1 MTNLN
6 RAPNR
11 LAQEKSPYLLQHANN
26 PVDWY
31 PWGDEAFEKA
41 KEEDKPI
48 FLSIGYSTCHW
59 CHVMERESFEDKEVA
74 KLLNDNFISIK
85 VDREERPDIDNIYM
99 TFCQAVTGSGGW
111 PLTIIMT
118 PDKKPFFAGTYFPKE
133 DRYGV
138 SGFMHILKEMS
149 NQWKGNRERIV
160 NSSEKLLKDMTQY
173 ISVSQKEELNK
184 EVIKE
189 CFEVLK
195 ESYDPIHGGF
205 YDAPK
210 FPTSHKLMFLLR
222 YHRLYKDEEALNIVE
237 KTLKSMYK
245 GGIFDHIGYGFS
257 RYSTDDKWLVP
268 HFEKMLYDNA
278 MLIIAYAEMYQITKE
293 ELYKEI
299 IEKTIAYVIRDMK
312 DKKGAFYSA
321 EDADS
326 EGVEGKF
333 YVWTLEEIEDILG
346 KEDAKLFSKY
356 YGITDRGNFEGENIP
371 NLIDTPLEDLEPDV
385 KDKLEVIWETLFINR
400 EKRIHPHKDTKIL
413 TSWNGLMIAALAY
426 SGRVLKRKDYIES
439 AEEAVKFIME
449 NLIDEN
455 GRIFVRYRDG
465 ERAHKGHL
473 EDYSFLI
480 WALIELYQSTFKTEY
495 IEEAL
500 KINSDMIELFWD
512 EENHGFFHT
521 GKDGEELI
529 LKLKESYDSAIPS
542 GNSVAMYN
550 MVRLSRVTG
559 DSKLDEIIQQN
570 LNYFSG
576 RIKRTLESHT
586 FFLISYMHYVLE
598 SEEVVIAKG
607 EDEDIFKG
615 MIKVINEKY
624 HPFSMNIV
632 KDEKVEKLMPEL
644 KEKNNIQ
651 NKTTVYICKNFACG
665 NPITSLEDLIDKY

>member
-1 MTNLN
+1 MNLN
-6 RAPNR
+6 SKSNR
-11 LAQEKSPYLLQHANN
+11 LINEKSPYLLQHAND
-26 PVDWY
+26 PVNWY
-31 PWGDEAFEKA
+31 TWSDEAFNKA
-41 KEEDKPI
+41 ETEDKPI

-59 CHVMERESFEDKEVA
+59 CHVMERESFEDEEVA

-138 SGFMHILKEMS
+138 RGIMYILKELS
-149 NQWKGNRERIV
+149 HQWKDNRERII
-160 NSSEKLLKDMTQY
+160 NSSKKLLKDMTKY
-173 ISVSQKEELNK
+173 ISVSERDDLNK
-184 EVIKE
+184 EVIEE
-189 CFEVLK
+189 CFDLLK
-195 ESYDPIHGGF
+195 ESYDPSYGGF
-205 YDAPK
+205 YNAPK
-210 FPTSHKLMFLLR
+210 FPTSHKLLFLLR
-222 YHRLYKDEEALNIVE
+222 YYKLYKDEEALNIVG

-257 RYSTDDKWLVP
+257 RYSTDDKWLIP

-278 MLIIAYAEMYQITKE
+278 MLIMAYAEMYQITKE

-299 IEKTIAYVIRDMK
+299 VEKIVSYIIRDMK
-312 DKKGAFYSA
+312 DKNGAFYSA

-333 YVWTLEEIEDILG
+333 YVWTLEEIEDILD
-346 KEDAKLFSKY
+346 KENAKLFSKY
-356 YGITDRGNFEGENIP
+356 YGITYGGNFERKNIP
-371 NLIDTPLEDLEPDV
+371 NLIDTPLEDLEPRI
-385 KDKLEVIWETLFINR
+385 KDKLEECRKILFTNR

-439 AEEAVKFIME
+439 AEKALKFIME
-449 NLIDEN
+449 NLIDES
-455 GRIFVRYRDG
+455 GRIFVRYREG
-465 ERAHKGHL
+465 QRAHKGHL

-480 WALIELYQSTFKTEY
+480 WALIELYESTFKTEY
-495 IEEAL
+495 IEKAL
-500 KINSDMIELFWD
+500 NINKDMIELFWD
-512 EENHGFFHT
+512 EENHGFFHA

-550 MVRLSRVTG
+550 MIRLARITG

-586 FFLISYMHYVLE
+586 FFLISYMYYVLE
-598 SEEVVIAKG
+598 SEEVVIVKG
-607 EDEDIFKG
+607 EDEDIFKA
-615 MIKVINEKY
+615 MIKVINESY
-624 HPFSMNIV
+624 HPFSINII
-632 KDEKVEKLMPEL
+632 KDENLERLNLEL
-644 KEKNNIQ
+644 KDKTNVQNN
-651 NKTTVYICKNFACG
+651 NTVYICKNFACG
-665 NPITSLEDLIDKY
+665 APITSLEELIDKY

>member
-1 MTNLN
+1 
-6 RAPNR
+6 
-11 LAQEKSPYLLQHANN
+11 
-26 PVDWY
+26 
-31 PWGDEAFEKA
+31 
-41 KEEDKPI
+41 
-48 FLSIGYSTCHW
+48 
-59 CHVMERESFEDKEVA
+59 MERESFEDEEIA

-118 PDKKPFFAGTYFPKE
+118 PDKKPFFAGTYFPK
-133 DRYGV
+133 DDMYGLR
-138 SGFMHILKEMS
+138 GLMYILKEMS
-149 NQWKGNRERIV
+149 NQWKNNREGIL
-160 NSSEKLLKDMTQY
+160 NSSEKLLKDITQY
-173 ISVSQKEELNK
+173 ISVSQRGDLNK

-189 CFEVLK
+189 CFESLK
-195 ESYDPIHGGF
+195 ESYDPIYGGF

-222 YHRLYKDEEALNIVE
+222 YYKLYKDEEALNIVE

-299 IEKTIAYVIRDMK
+299 VEKTVSYVIRDMK
-312 DKKGAFYSA
+312 DKDGAFYSA

-333 YVWTLEEIEDILG
+333 YLWTLEEIEDILG

-356 YGITDRGNFEGENIP
+356 YGIIEEGNFDGKNIP
-371 NLIDTPLEDLEPDV
+371 NLIETSLEDLEPGV
-385 KDKLEVIWETLFINR
+385 KDKLEEYRKVLFINR

-413 TSWNGLMIAALAY
+413 TSWNGLMIVALAY
-426 SGRVLKRKDYIES
+426 SGRVLKRDDYIES
-439 AEEAVKFIME
+439 AEEALKFIIE
-449 NLIDEN
+449 KLVDKN
-455 GRIFVRYRDG
+455 GRIYVRYRDG

-480 WALIELYQSTFKTEY
+480 WALIELYESTFKTEY
-495 IEEAL
+495 IKKAL
-500 KINSDMIELFWD
+500 KINSDMIELFCD

-529 LKLKESYDSAIPS
+529 LKIKESYDSAIPS

-550 MVRLSRVTG
+550 MVRLSKITE
-559 DSKLDEIIQQN
+559 DSKLNKIIQQN
-570 LNYFSG
+570 LSYFSG
-576 RIKRTLESHT
+576 RIKRTLEAHT

-598 SEEVVIAKG
+598 SQEVVIIKG

-615 MIKVINEKY
+615 MIKIIKEKY
-624 HPFSMNIV
+624 NPFSMNIL
-632 KDEKVEKLMPEL
+632 KDKEAEEVMPEL
-644 KEKNNIQ
+644 KDKTSIENN
-651 NKTTVYICKNFACG
+651 TTVYICKNFACDS
-665 NPITSLEDLIDKY
+665 PITSIEDLIDRY